1 MKKVARTPLV
11 IDVIAIQGVQKT
23 LERLAELLTKI
34 QKALGEYLEKQRA
47 SFPRLEND
55 EIF

>member
-1 MKKVARTPLV
+1 MKKVTKTPLV
-11 IDVIAIQGVQKT
+11 IEVLSIQGVQKT

-47 SFPRLEND
+47 SFPR
-55 EIF
+55 